1 MKKRGLGKGLD
12 ALFSSDEVME
22 PQEEYM
28 PVSEEPSSEEIKEKV
43 QIVDIYTVEP
53 DREQPRKNFDPE
65 KLQELSDSIR
75 QYGVLQPLLVQK
87 EKDYYKI
94 IAGERRWRAARLA
107 GLTEIP
113 VIVKEFTPQDSMAVS
128 LIENLQRQ
136 NLNPMEESM
145 AYQKLL
151 AEFSMTQ
158 EQVAEKLGK
167 SRSAIANS
175 LRLQNLPE
183 AVQKSISEGMISM
196 GHAKVLLGLDD
207 KAEQTRLAVRII
219 GEKLSVRELEQ
230 ILAEKK
236 PTKAKKKSEKKE
248 TAKDLATRMAEER
261 MKELL
266 GTQVSIKK
274 GAKKGKIEIE
284 YHSEEELDRILN
296 FLEARE

>member
-28 PVSEEPSSEEIKEKV
+28 PVFEEPSSEEIKEKV

-151 AEFSMTQ
+151 TEFSMTQ

>member
-151 AEFSMTQ
+151 TEFSMTQ

-196 GHAKVLLGLDD
+196 GHAKVLLGLGD

>member
-158 EQVAEKLGK
+158 EQIAEKLGK

-261 MKELL
+261 MKEPL

>member
-12 ALFSSDEVME
+12 ALFSSDEVIE
-22 PQEEYM
+22 PHEEYM
-28 PVSEEPSSEEIKEKV
+28 PVSEEPSSEESKEKV

-151 AEFSMTQ
+151 TEFSMTQ
-158 EQVAEKLGK
+158 EQIAEKLGK

>member
-53 DREQPRKNFDPE
+53 DREQSRKNFDPE

-151 AEFSMTQ
+151 TEFSMTQ

>member
-12 ALFSSDEVME
+12 ALFSSDEAMDL
-22 PQEEYM
+22 QEEYT
-28 PVSEEPSSEEIKEKV
+28 PEPEEGSSEENKEKV
-43 QIVDIYTVEP
+43 QVEDIYTVEP

-113 VIVKEFTPQDSMAVS
+113 IIVKEFTPQDSMAVS

-151 AEFSMTQ
+151 TEFSMTQ

-167 SRSAIANS
+167 SRSAVANS
-175 LRLQNLPE
+175 LRLQNLPP

-196 GHAKVLLGLDD
+196 GHAKVLLGIEDP
-207 KAEQTRLAVRII
+207 AEQSRMAVRIV
-219 GEKLSVRELEQ
+219 GEKLSVRDLEQ
-230 ILAEKK
+230 ILSEKK
-236 PTKAKKKSEKKE
+236 TTKKKKSGQKE
-248 TAKDLATRMAEER
+248 SQKDLATRMAEDR

-266 GTQVSIKK
+266 GTKVNIKK
-274 GAKKGKIEIE
+274 GSKKGKIEIE
-284 YHSEEELDRILN
+284 YHSDEELERILN
-296 FLEARE
+296 FLEAR

>member
-28 PVSEEPSSEEIKEKV
+28 PVSEEPSSEESKEKV

-151 AEFSMTQ
+151 TEFSMTQ
-158 EQVAEKLGK
+158 EQIAEKLGK

>member
-1 MKKRGLGKGLD
+1 
-12 ALFSSDEVME
+12 
-22 PQEEYM
+22 M

-151 AEFSMTQ
+151 TEFSMTQ

>member
-113 VIVKEFTPQDSMAVS
+113 VIVKEFTLQDSMAVS

-151 AEFSMTQ
+151 TEFSMTQ

>member
-1 MKKRGLGKGLD
+1 MKKRGRGKGLD

-28 PVSEEPSSEEIKEKV
+28 PVSEEPSSEESKEKV

-151 AEFSMTQ
+151 TEFSMTQ
-158 EQVAEKLGK
+158 EQIAEKLGK